1 MKFILA
7 SYSRHG
13 FLSRLGIVD
22 LTSRPPRV
30 ESCSRRT
37 EVSRWSLWAAVELM
51 STSGRRSSRSSLES
65 SSVCCGWKS
74 TESSLLSGWLS
85 RALDRNHPFRIDV
98 RDSWPAPSRRRPSR
112 SITSNR
118 GAVNRQLLSTGGQC
132 PLWNVPVCGVCVCR
146 GRPNSPRL
154 SFPFWLFFFH
164 LILWSPSSRWAD
176 EITRSTSGA
185 ASSQKTTARSMR
197 LTWRKIPRPYL
208 ISKRTREEK
217 KRGGGE
223 REKRNWH
230 THTLEDE
237 TSARCTRSRRHL
249 ISLFDAPARETTKKR
264 KTLVLFFLVLSS
276 TCNYARSRLVLFFF
290 FVGLLELFWWFF
302 TYF

>member
-132 PLWNVPVCGVCVCR
+132 PLWNVPVCVCVSR
-146 GRPNSPRL
+146 PTEFTSPFFPLLVIFFPPDTLVAIVALSGRNNTVNIR
-154 SFPFWLFFFH
+154 
-164 LILWSPSSRWAD
+164 
-176 EITRSTSGA
+176 
-185 ASSQKTTARSMR
+185 SSQQPENDSTKYETHLKKNTETVSNFKKDAGG
-197 LTWRKIPRPYL
+197 
-208 ISKRTREEK
+208 K
-217 KRGGGE
+217 KRGGGG
-223 REKRNWH
+223 REKKEIDTH
-230 THTLEDE
+230 THSRMKQVLVARDPDAISFHSLMRQLEK
-237 TSARCTRSRRHL
+237 H
-249 ISLFDAPARETTKKR
+249 KKNG
-264 KTLVLFFLVLSS
+264 KLSYCFS
-276 TCNYARSRLVLFFF
+276 SCCLPPVIMLDHDQLLFF

-302 TYF
+302 SYF